1 MINLCGL
8 RLSADSWKLIG
19 AAFAKAVYVRS
30 FVVSHCNL
38 HKLALESITPHIGK
52 NVTLET
58 IDWSSNDIDDTYS
71 GTVALYSTGLEFI
84 VKILQS
90 QTERRDH
97 IVWLKGLRGESA
109 P

>member
-38 HKLALESITPHIGK
+38 HKLALESLTPHIGK

-71 GTVALYSTGLEFI
+71 GIVALIFNCPRVHCEDPTVADRETRSHSVAQRAT
-84 VKILQS
+84 
-90 QTERRDH
+90 R
-97 IVWLKGLRGESA
+97 
-109 P
+109 